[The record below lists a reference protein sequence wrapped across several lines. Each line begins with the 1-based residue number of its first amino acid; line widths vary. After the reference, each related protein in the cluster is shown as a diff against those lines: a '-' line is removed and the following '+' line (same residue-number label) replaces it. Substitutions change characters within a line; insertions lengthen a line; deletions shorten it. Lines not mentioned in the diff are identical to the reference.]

1 MVWGFRPQ
9 DWPSTGVLL
18 LQRLHTRKDPRTVF
32 WKRRLHPVELE
43 LKDTEDQGD
52 HCVLGTQRP
61 EFQRQGTPHQY
72 PHDLIPMVQCHLT
85 TSTLLG
91 HKRDRTSH
99 LPIFW
104 DSKRPLVNR
113 DTLALPL
120 KEGGFNIPRLET
132 KIQALRVNTIKRL
145 LSGEQAHWKSFTA
158 HFFSISN
165 IRPGKLALA
174 MDYKT
179 DQIDWNIPAFH
190 KELLSAWHKYAP
202 IRPAQIYPSLL
213 LMSLSNLST

>member
-1 MVWGFRPQ
+1 
-9 DWPSTGVLL
+9 
-18 LQRLHTRKDPRTVF
+18 
-32 WKRRLHPVELE
+32 
-43 LKDTEDQGD
+43 
-52 HCVLGTQRP
+52 
-61 EFQRQGTPHQY
+61 
-72 PHDLIPMVQCHLT
+72 MVQCHLT

-132 KIQALRVNTIKRL
+132 KIQALRINTIKRL

-213 LMSLSNLST
+213 LMSLKNRPICLADWVKAGIIRVADISYEVGPGFLPTLAIYEILADTEGRTLLRTTREHRKLLNAIPCNWKRKISN